1 MYKINKDFDFLKE
14 IFLKFFQQKHVINR
28 LNDIE
33 RLNISGW
40 EIWLQVECLF
50 FSVHKIMFKKP
61 IVKNDV
67 LWIKGKKN

>member
-40 EIWLQVECLF
+40 EI
-50 FSVHKIMFKKP
+50 
-61 IVKNDV
+61 
-67 LWIKGKKN
+67 